1 MIVTTLREMKMNTEI
16 RELNVAELDQV
27 SGGMFGLGFFGNQV
41 GDAFRAAIAAGNIVG
56 NIAGQVVGG
65 SQGAGPAGGGK
76 GGAGPVPA

>member
-1 MIVTTLREMKMNTEI
+1 MKMNTEI

-27 SGGMFGLGFFGNQV
+27 SGGMFGLAHHIGV
-41 GDAFRAAIAAGNIVG
+41 GDAFRAAIAAGKIVG

>member
-1 MIVTTLREMKMNTEI
+1 MNTEI

-27 SGGMFGLGFFGNQV
+27 SGGMFGIELHPV
-41 GDAFRAAIAAGNIVG
+41 GDAFRAAIAAGKIVG
-56 NIAGQVVGG
+56 NIAGQVVGGG

>member
-1 MIVTTLREMKMNTEI
+1 MNTEI

-27 SGGMFGLGFFGNQV
+27 SGGMFGIELHPVGN
-41 GDAFRAAIAAGNIVG
+41 AFRAAIAGKIVG
-56 NIAGQVVGG
+56 NIAGQVVGGG

>member
-1 MIVTTLREMKMNTEI
+1 MNTEI

-27 SGGMFGLGFFGNQV
+27 SGGMFGIGNQV
-41 GDAFRAAIAAGNIVG
+41 GDAFRAAIAAGKIVG
-56 NIAGQVVGG
+56 NIAAQVVGGG